1 MWVTANKGV
10 KIHINS
16 DILTSSLPPAKG
28 PRTRLEEFFVIALS
42 NDQWGKKSKVT
53 AVIVLMQHVAWP
65 TAIVNCNVTSATTGS
80 MKIKTA

>member
-53 AVIVLMQHVAWP
+53 AAIVLMQQLWHDQLP
-65 TAIVNCNVTSATTGS
+65 LSTA
-80 MKIKTA
+80 MLHLQQQDQWK